1 MCDTF
6 VALGNATADGSVLFA
21 KNSDREPNEA
31 QALVRLP
38 HAVHPAGSSV
48 KCTYLTL
55 PQVPE
60 TLAVLVC
67 QPVWIWGAEMGVN
80 ERGVVIGNEAVF
92 TKVPYEQTPGL
103 IGMDLLRLALERGA
117 TARAALEVIT
127 DLLARHGQGGS
138 CGLTHPF
145 YYHNS
150 FLIADGH
157 EAWVLETA
165 GREWAAEQVRDVR
178 AISNAIT
185 IGKTWDLASKDLVAY
200 AVRRGWC
207 RGNEDFD
214 FGRCYSDF
222 VYTRFS
228 AARARQ
234 CRSTALL
241 TANKGRLTL
250 EMMLTALRD
259 HSSAAS
265 ADWSPLGALTGA
277 DVCMHAGAGPI
288 RASQSVG
295 SLVSH
300 LTPQA
305 QTLWVTGTA
314 APCTGVFKPV
324 WLDTDLPDLGPTPAA
339 RYDAATLWWR
349 HEALHR
355 AVLRDY
361 ATRLNL
367 YRKERDA
374 LEADFRRGATQAA
387 ARPSAERAA
396 FSAQCFAKAA
406 EATQRWAAEVRETEI
421 RFRPPFWA
429 DRAWRSFNRQA
440 GFQIK

>member
-1 MCDTF
+1 
-6 VALGNATADGSVLFA
+6 
-21 KNSDREPNEA
+21 
-31 QALVRLP
+31 
-38 HAVHPAGSSV
+38 
-48 KCTYLTL
+48 
-55 PQVPE
+55 
-60 TLAVLVC
+60 
-67 QPVWIWGAEMGVN
+67 
-80 ERGVVIGNEAVF
+80 
-92 TKVPYEQTPGL
+92 
-103 IGMDLLRLALERGA
+103 LALERST

-145 YYHNS
+145 FYHNS

-185 IGKTWDLASKDLVAY
+185 IGKSWDLASKGLVAY

-207 RGNEDFD
+207 RGSADFD

-222 VYTRFS
+222 IYTRFS

-234 CRSTALL
+234 CRTTELL
-241 TANKGRLTL
+241 AASKGRITL
-250 EMMLTALRD
+250 ETMLTALRD
-259 HSSAAS
+259 HGSATP
-265 ADWSPLGALTGA
+265 ADWSPVRALAGA
-277 DVCMHAGAGPI
+277 DVCMHASAGPI
-288 RASQSVG
+288 RSSQSVG

-314 APCTGVFKPV
+314 APCTGIFKPV
-324 WLDTDLPDLGPTPAA
+324 WLDSDLPDLGPTPTA
-339 RYDAATLWWR
+339 RYDAAALWWQ

-361 ATRLNL
+361 AMRLNL
-367 YRKERDA
+367 YREERDA
-374 LEADFRRGATQAA
+374 LEADFRSGAFNGAT
-387 ARPSAERAA
+387 RPAPERAA

-406 EATQRWAAEVRETEI
+406 QATQRWTAQVQQTEI
-421 RFRPPFWA
+421 GFRAPFWA
-429 DRAWRSFNRQA
+429 DRAWRNFNRQA
-440 GFQIK
+440 GFRG